1 MCFNIWHS
9 LAISQG
15 KNGHQTTLCVN
26 GDEGGKQGL
35 SMNIFYNIINKMV
48 CKVAKKICSLSVS
61 VTSLQYCYF
70 LTSSSL
76 SFLQPHSSLLREE
89 LVLHNFQWVLGW
101 CQNWKGSQTLRKQ

>member
-48 CKVAKKICSLSVS
+48 CKVAKKICSLSLFL
-61 VTSLQYCYF
+61 SLPCNIVIF
-70 LTSSSL
+70 LPQAPL
-76 SFLQPHSSLLREE
+76 ASFNPIPHYYERNWSCITF
-89 LVLHNFQWVLGW
+89 NGCLGGVRTG
-101 CQNWKGSQTLRKQ
+101 KVPKP